1 MAPVVPGRRSRVFI
15 FAAVGARCEPAPAPQ
30 VTVTVPPAKGD
41 ISLVPGQATTM
52 AASANGTCAGVPSTG
67 VGVYYT
73 AREGASGG
81 DRFTVTARS
90 AAGEMSRS
98 FEVRIEP

>member
-15 FAAVGARCEPAPAPQ
+15 FAAVGTTCEPAPAPQ
-30 VTVTVPPAKGD
+30 VTVTLPPDKGD

-52 AASANGTCAGVPSTG
+52 AASANGTCAGAKSTG

-73 AREGASGG
+73 AREGASGS
-81 DRFTVTARS
+81 DRFTLSARS
-90 AAGEMSRS
+90 GADEMSRS